1 MLELEPAATPCR
13 GGRYAVAILTNCQQP
28 KNKKY
33 DSIKY

>member
-1 MLELEPAATPCR
+1 MLELEPAATPYR
-13 GGRYAVAILTNCQQP
+13 GGRCAVAILTDRQQP